1 MKKFDETALKKFDGS
16 ILGKPIYFA
25 YKGKVY
31 DVTKSP
37 LFLEGM
43 HYEHFAGTD
52 LTDYMEDAS
61 HGDEVLD
68 ELVIVGEYTE

>member
-1 MKKFDETALKKFDGS
+1 MKKFDETELKKYDGA

-43 HYEHFAGTD
+43 HFEHFAGTD

-61 HGDEVLD
+61 HDDEVLD
-68 ELVIVGEYTE
+68 ELIIVGDYTE